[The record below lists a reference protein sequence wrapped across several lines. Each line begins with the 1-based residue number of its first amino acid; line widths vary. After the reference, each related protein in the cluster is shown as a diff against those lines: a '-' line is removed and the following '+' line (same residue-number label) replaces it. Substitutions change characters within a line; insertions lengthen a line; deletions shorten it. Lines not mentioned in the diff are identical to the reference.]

1 MPVTA
6 TITQTITYV
15 LIKFSVDM
23 VAMTASAQF
32 QQSTNGTPT
41 SIFEVDIGAADLQTL
56 LGAAPTGATR
66 GADVTDAIYQYAV
79 AHNYMSG
86 TVS

>member
-6 TITQTITYV
+6 TVTQTITYV
-15 LIKFSVDM
+15 LVKFSVDM
-23 VAMTASAQF
+23 VAMTAAAQF
-32 QQSTNGTPT
+32 QQSINGTPAQV
-41 SIFEVDIGAADLQTL
+41 FEVDIGAADLQTL

-66 GADVTDAIYQYAV
+66 GADVTDAIYQFAV
-79 AHNYMSG
+79 TKGYMTG